1 MSKSTTQ
8 PFLRLPVRL
17 FTLQTT
23 NDLTPHDLCVY
34 GYVMLLLRKNT
45 GKWTA
50 SGGIIPIAQ
59 LSRESGFKWDTCA
72 ASLSRLEE
80 FGFVSLTRKHGRATG
95 ICVDENLST
104 PRVGHTRDV
113 DKTPFPHED
122 TSKEV
127 IETRA
132 HAHEKDLTS
141 LRSFVL
147 EIIRF
152 NRNRTQEQI
161 KDLAYTA
168 FLESNLDFTIT
179 EFQHVWES
187 INWNS
192 LD

>member
-80 FGFVSLTRKHGRATG
+80 FGFISLTRKHGRATG
-95 ICVDENLST
+95 ICVDENLSA
-104 PRVGHTRDV
+104 PRVEHTRGV

-132 HAHEKDLTS
+132 RAHEKDLAP
-141 LRSFVL
+141 LRSLVL
-147 EIIRF
+147 EVIRLH
-152 NRNRTQEQI
+152 RNRDQNQVRE
-161 KDLAYTA
+161 LAHDR
-168 FLESNLDFTIT
+168 FLESSLEFTIT
-179 EFQHVWES
+179 QFQHVWES
-187 INWNS
+187 INWDS